1 MCMLSRFSIDFFINL
16 EYRLISQQP
25 LNSAPM
31 TTTAQHAASR
41 VEENDKNAIVVRLQR
56 NQKDLVQLRTKLN
69 SYRCEPKT
77 YSLYERIESLRSKMD
92 SLSHSNS
99 EIISSLKGKRK
110 TVSNQIDRAKRHLTE
125 FRRLNEGVEE
135 YLTICTGQQSPFF

>member
-1 MCMLSRFSIDFFINL
+1 
-16 EYRLISQQP
+16 
-25 LNSAPM
+25 M

-99 EIISSLKGKRK
+99 EIILSLKGKRK
-110 TVSNQIDRAKRHLTE
+110 TVSNQLDRAKRHLTE

>member
-1 MCMLSRFSIDFFINL
+1 
-16 EYRLISQQP
+16 
-25 LNSAPM
+25 M
-31 TTTAQHAASR
+31 TTTQRPSSK

-99 EIISSLKGKRK
+99 EIISALQDTRK
-110 TVSNQIDRAKRHLTE
+110 TVNIHLERAKRHLTE
-125 FRRLNEGVEE
+125 FRRLNDGVEE
-135 YLTICTGQQSPFF
+135 YLHICTGH

>member
-1 MCMLSRFSIDFFINL
+1 
-16 EYRLISQQP
+16 
-25 LNSAPM
+25 M
-31 TTTAQHAASR
+31 TTTQHPASRR
-41 VEENDKNAIVVRLQR
+41 VEENDKNAIVVRLER

-99 EIISSLKGKRK
+99 EIITSLKDTRK
-110 TVSNQIDRAKRHLTE
+110 SVTTHLERAKRQLTE
-125 FRRLNEGVEE
+125 FRRLNDGVSE
-135 YLTICTGQQSPFF
+135 YLDICTSH

>member
-1 MCMLSRFSIDFFINL
+1 
-16 EYRLISQQP
+16 
-25 LNSAPM
+25 M
-31 TTTAQHAASR
+31 TTTTQRRSLR

-77 YSLYERIESLRSKMD
+77 HSLFERIESLRSKMD
-92 SLSHSNS
+92 SLSHSNN
-99 EIISSLKGKRK
+99 EIISSLNSKRK
-110 TVSNQIDRAKRHLTE
+110 IVGVQLDRAKRHLTE

-135 YLTICTGQQSPFF
+135 YLNICTGQQSAFF